1 VTVNI
6 AAQWKR
12 DNRELN
18 GLSAIEDDLLG
29 KPHEPRYAVVKIE
42 TKRITRDLADGD
54 VEVPTV
60 NIVHIEPVD
69 EADEETVKKLLTDR
83 YSARTGKPEPQP
95 TLFDSAADS
104 AADGPVSEREP
115 DEWLDDATSAK
126 G

>member
-18 GLSAIEDDLLG
+18 GLSAIEDELLG
-29 KPHEPRYAVVKIE
+29 KPHEPHYAVVKIE

-69 EADEETVKKLLTDR
+69 GDAADVVKTMLADL

-95 TLFDSAADS
+95 TLFDGSGHGE
-104 AADGPVSEREP
+104 GPVSERKP
-115 DEWLDDATSAK
+115 DEWLDDATAK
-126 G
+126 A